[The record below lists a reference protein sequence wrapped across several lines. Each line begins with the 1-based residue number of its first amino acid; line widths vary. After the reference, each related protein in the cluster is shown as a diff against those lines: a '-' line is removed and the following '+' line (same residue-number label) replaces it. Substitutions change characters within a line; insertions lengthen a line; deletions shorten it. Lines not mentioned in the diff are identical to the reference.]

1 MFYCI
6 IVLLVCTVLFWSSS
20 FDRRRGGE
28 IWYTVYH
35 GRQAFERMI
44 RFIPFEHLRP
54 FFGCFCSFGGSFCL
68 VSSPSSG
75 YCVLFTKFAWV
86 DPVVVMLPYCLRHTV
101 CAMGSSLHD
110 EVVESNTPDISSVR
124 RRMVLLKYRP

>member
-1 MFYCI
+1 M
-6 IVLLVCTVLFWSSS
+6 LFWSSS
-20 FDRRRGGE
+20 FDRRRGGGE

-44 RFIPFEHLRP
+44 RFISFEHLRP
-54 FFGCFCSFGGSFCL
+54 FFGCFCSFGGRFVWCPHHRRVIVCCS
-68 VSSPSSG
+68 
-75 YCVLFTKFAWV
+75 TKFAWV
-86 DPVVVMLPYCLRHTV
+86 DPVVVMLSYCLRHTV

-110 EVVESNTPDISSVR
+110 EVVESNTPDTSSVR